1 MLVGSLSFIIHDIG
15 RKKEIHLHIYSGR
28 RGCGITEAVQMGKA
42 NLPPIDPFNDLNCLL
57 PLIHETQEFASVIA
71 LPKE

>member
-15 RKKEIHLHIYSGR
+15 RKKEMHLHIYSGR

-42 NLPPIDPFNDLNCLL
+42 NLPPTDPFNDLD
-57 PLIHETQEFASVIA
+57 PLVPSTQETQEFNSVIA
-71 LPKE
+71 VQE